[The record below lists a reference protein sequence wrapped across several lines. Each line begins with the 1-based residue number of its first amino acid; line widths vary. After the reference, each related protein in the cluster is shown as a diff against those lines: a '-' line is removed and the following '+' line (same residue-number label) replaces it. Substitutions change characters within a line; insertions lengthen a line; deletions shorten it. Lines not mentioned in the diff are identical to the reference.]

1 MKLANA
7 SLVAA
12 CLVALLTS
20 ARADVIVVDPH
31 GGPGAALLLSALDAA
46 KPGDIVLLRDGEYV
60 SAGVITVSKGLT
72 LIADTGTSIELP
84 SLDFRLPVGQLILLR
99 GLRIEGSHQ
108 ELPWG
113 TPPALDVVAVG
124 PQSMNV
130 WIEDCELEGTQ
141 GWVSPSGLG
150 FSGGMGLSAARLG
163 ALVVE
168 RSRVSAGAGADATT
182 GPGGELTQPT
192 PGGEGMSLDVCK
204 FVVLDEVA
212 VTGGRGG
219 DGTDFFHPAA
229 NGGDA
234 LVVFPGA
241 TLALQGCRIRGGD
254 EGDANPAYT
263 EPGSGLFLF
272 EGGAASARDSV
283 IVAGAV
289 HGDGTAVPDI
299 DVYDGGPPPVVYP
312 DRARVLAIDSP
323 VREFGHCKLHV
334 EGEPGDFAFMFLST
348 APGGLP
354 MPHHQGLFSL
364 DPLLP
369 VSSVL
374 LGPVDATGMLHVD
387 RVMPAL
393 PTGFDAAIF
402 FAQLAVEHDGSLLL
416 GSASSIVW
424 ISAAY

>member
-1 MKLANA
+1 MKLPNV

-12 CLVALLTS
+12 CLGALMTS

-31 GGPGAALLLSALDAA
+31 GGPGAALLVSALDAA
-46 KPGDIVLLRDGEYV
+46 KPGDIILLRDGEYL
-60 SAGVITVSKGLT
+60 SAGVINVSKGLT

-84 SLDFRLPVGQLILLR
+84 SLDFRLPDGQLILLR
-99 GLRIEGSHQ
+99 GLRLKGSHQ

-113 TPPALDVVAVG
+113 TPQALDVMAGG
-124 PQSMNV
+124 PQSMKV

-141 GWVSPSGLG
+141 GWVSPSGHG
-150 FSGGMGLSAARLG
+150 FSGGMGFSGSRLG

-168 RSRVSAGAGADATT
+168 RSRVSAGAGANAAT
-182 GPGGELTQPT
+182 GAGGEVTQPT

-219 DGTDFFHPAA
+219 DGTDFVHVA
-229 NGGDA
+229 NGGA
-234 LVVFPGA
+234 AVVVFPGA

-254 EGDANPAYT
+254 EGDANPAWT

-272 EGGAASARDSV
+272 EEGAAASVRDSA

-299 DVYDGGPPPVVYP
+299 ELYDGGPAPVAYP
-312 DRARVLAIDSP
+312 DPARVLAIDSP
-323 VREFGHCKLHV
+323 VREFGHCRLHV

-354 MPHHQGLFSL
+354 MPSYQGLFSL

-369 VSSVL
+369 VSPMT
-374 LGPVDATGMLHVD
+374 LGLVGATGMLDVD

-393 PTGFDAAIF
+393 PHGVDAAIF
-402 FAQLAVEHDGSLLL
+402 FAQLVVDHDGALLL
-416 GSASSIVW
+416 GTASSIVW

>member
-1 MKLANA
+1 MKLRIA

-12 CLVALLTS
+12 CLGALLTS

-46 KPGDIVLLRDGEYV
+46 KPGDIVLLRDGEYL
-60 SAGVITVSKGLT
+60 SAGVISVSKGLT
-72 LIADTGTSIELP
+72 LIADTGLSIELP
-84 SLDFRLPVGQLILLR
+84 SLDFRQPEGQLIFLR
-99 GLRIEGSHQ
+99 GLRLEGSHQ

-113 TPPALDVVAVG
+113 TPPALNVLAWG
-124 PQSMNV
+124 PLSPNV
-130 WIEDCELEGTQ
+130 WIEDCEMEGTQ
-141 GWVSPSGLG
+141 GWVSPSGHG
-150 FSGGMGLSAARLG
+150 FSGGMGLSASRLG

-168 RSRVSAGAGADATT
+168 RSRVSAGAGADAATDA
-182 GPGGELTQPT
+182 GGEVTPAT
-192 PGGEGMSLDVCK
+192 PGGEGMSLDVCT
-204 FVVLDEVA
+204 FVVLDDVS

-219 DGTDFFHPAA
+219 DGTDFVHLA
-229 NGGDA
+229 NGGA
-234 LVVFPGA
+234 AVVVFPGV
-241 TLALQGCRIRGGD
+241 TLALQGCRLRGGD
-254 EGDANPAYT
+254 EGDANPAVT

-272 EGGAASARDSV
+272 ETAAASIRDSA

-299 DVYDGGPPPVVYP
+299 ELYGGGPPVAYP
-312 DRARVLAIDSP
+312 DPARVLAIDSP
-323 VREFGHCKLHV
+323 VREFGHCRLHV

-354 MPHHQGLFSL
+354 MPSHQGLFSL

-369 VSSVL
+369 VSPMT
-374 LGPVDATGMLHVD
+374 LGLVDATGVLDVD

-393 PTGFDAAIF
+393 PSGFDAAIF
-402 FAQLAVEHDGSLLL
+402 FAQLAVGHDGALLL
-416 GSASSIVW
+416 GTASSIVW